1 MKKEFK
7 AEAKKVMDL
16 MINSIYTNKDIFL
29 RELISNGSDAIDKL
43 YYEDLKSDKNV
54 DKKDYYIEI
63 IPNKDERSLTIRD
76 TGIGMD
82 EKDLEENLGTIAKSG
97 TEIFKKEIES
107 EDLNNLIGQ
116 FGVGFYSAFM
126 VSKKIIVNTKKDDQA
141 YKWESENAESYEIE
155 KSDKKEN
162 GTDITLFLK
171 ENTEDENY
179 DIYLDQYKIK
189 ELVRKYSNY
198 IRYPIKMEVT
208 KSRKTEDSTDED
220 PKYEDY
226 KEVEVLNSEIPI
238 WKKSKKDL
246 TDEDYINFYKDQ
258 GFGFDDPLSW
268 IHLNI
273 EGTVEFRAIIYIPR
287 KAPFDFYSKD
297 YQKGLQLYSSGV
309 KIKDRHE
316 DLLEDEFSFAKG
328 VVESDDISLN
338 ISRETLQE
346 TRELRFI
353 AKQINNKIKSH
364 LMDLM
369 KNDREKYQIF
379 FKEFGNNLKV
389 SIYESFGAKKDRLED
404 LLLFNSYRKDKMI
417 SLNEYKEDMKSTDEN
432 ILYTVGENL
441 EKIKNSPALKS
452 VDKDRDVLLLDEKL
466 DEFLIKMLNSYKEIP
481 FKSINQVDE
490 DEDENEENKD
500 LIEKIKEILPEE
512 VVDVKIS
519 DGLSEDVISMIK
531 QRGDVSIEM
540 EKTLKSQV
548 NAPDL
553 KAQKVLEINKNSKAY
568 KLLEKDLKENS
579 DEFKMIVNIL
589 FDQAKLIEGLE
600 IENPLEY
607 AKNIWKLIKEKKW
620 QSTRE
625 KMSGKIYHKTKKKN

>member
-43 YYEDLKSDKNV
+43 YYKDLKSDKNV

-141 YKWESENAESYEIE
+141 YKWISENAESYEIE

-208 KSRKTEDSTDED
+208 KSRKTKDSTDED

-353 AKQINNKIKSH
+353 AKQINNKIRSH

-389 SIYESFGAKKDRLED
+389 AIYESFGGKKDRLED
-404 LLLFNSYRKDKMI
+404 LLLFNSYRKDEMI
-417 SLNEYKEDMKSTDEN
+417 SLNEYKEDLKSTDEN

-452 VDKDRDVLLLDEKL
+452 VDKDKDVLLLDEKL

-481 FKSINQVDE
+481 FKSINQVE
-490 DEDENEENKD
+490 ENEEENEENKD

-519 DGLSEDVISMIK
+519 DNLSEDVISMIK

-548 NAPDL
+548 NAPDI
-553 KAQKVLEINKNSKAY
+553 KAEKVLEINKNSKAY
-568 KLLEKDLKENS
+568 ELLEKDFKENS

-600 IENPLEY
+600 IDNPLEY
-607 AKNIWKLIKEKKW
+607 AKNIWKLI
-620 QSTRE
+620 
-625 KMSGKIYHKTKKKN
+625 

>member
-43 YYEDLKSDKNV
+43 YYKDLKSDKNV
-54 DKKDYYIEI
+54 DKNDYYIQI
-63 IPNKDERSLTIRD
+63 IPNKEERSLTIRD

-97 TEIFKKEIES
+97 TEIFKKEIEN

-126 VSKKIIVNTKKDDQA
+126 VSEKIIVNTKKDDQA
-141 YKWESENAESYEIE
+141 YKWVSENAESYEIE

-171 ENTEDENY
+171 ENTEDENF

-226 KEVEVLNSEIPI
+226 KEVEVLNSEVPI

-246 TDEDYINFYKDQ
+246 SDEDYINFYKDQ

-273 EGTVEFRAIIYIPR
+273 EGTVEFKAIIYIPR

-353 AKQINNKIKSH
+353 AKQINNKIRSH

-417 SLNEYKEDMKSTDEN
+417 SLNEYKEAMKSTDEN

-452 VDKDRDVLLLDEKL
+452 VDEDKDVLLLDEKL

-490 DEDENEENKD
+490 DEEESEENKD
-500 LIEKIKEILPEE
+500 LVEKIKEILPEE

-519 DGLSEDVISMIK
+519 DALSEDVISMIK

-548 NAPDL
+548 NAPDI

-568 KLLEKDLKENS
+568 ELLEKDLKENS

-607 AKNIWKLIKEKKW
+607 AKNIWKLI
-620 QSTRE
+620 
-625 KMSGKIYHKTKKKN
+625 

>member
-43 YYEDLKSDKNV
+43 YYKDLKSDKNV

-63 IPNKDERSLTIRD
+63 IPNKDQRSLTIRD

-246 TDEDYINFYKDQ
+246 SDEDYINFYKDQ

-273 EGTVEFRAIIYIPR
+273 EGTVEFKAIIYIPR

-353 AKQINNKIKSH
+353 AKQINNKIRSH
-364 LMDLM
+364 LMDMM
-369 KNDREKYQIF
+369 KDDREKYQIF

-389 SIYESFGAKKDRLED
+389 AIYESFGGKKDRLED

-417 SLNEYKEDMKSTDEN
+417 SLNEYKEDLKSTDEN

-452 VDKDRDVLLLDEKL
+452 VNEDRDVLLLDEKL

-490 DEDENEENKD
+490 DEEENEENKD

-519 DGLSEDVISMIK
+519 DNLSENVISMIK

-548 NAPDL
+548 NAPDI
-553 KAQKVLEINKNSKAY
+553 KAEKVLEINKNSKAY
-568 KLLEKDLKENS
+568 ELLEKDLKENS

-600 IENPLEY
+600 IDNPLEY
-607 AKNIWKLIKEKKW
+607 AKNIWKLI
-620 QSTRE
+620 
-625 KMSGKIYHKTKKKN
+625 

>member
-43 YYEDLKSDKNV
+43 YYKDLKSDKNV

-63 IPNKDERSLTIRD
+63 IPNKEERTLTIRD

-126 VSKKIIVNTKKDDQA
+126 VSKKIIVNSKKENEA
-141 YKWESENAESYEIE
+141 FKWISENAESYEIE

-162 GTDITLFLK
+162 GTDIKLFLK
-171 ENTEDENY
+171 DNTDDENY

-198 IRYPIKMEVT
+198 IRYPIKTEVT
-208 KSRKTEDSTDED
+208 KSRKTKDSTDED

-226 KEVEVLNSEIPI
+226 KEVEVLNSELPI

-246 TDEDYINFYKDQ
+246 SDDDYINFYKDQ
-258 GFGFDDPLSW
+258 GYGFDDPLSW

-309 KIKDRHE
+309 KIKERDE
-316 DLLEDEFSFAKG
+316 NLLEDEFSFAKG

-353 AKQINNKIKSH
+353 AKQINNKIRSH

-404 LLLFNSYRKDKMI
+404 LLLFNSYRKDKLI
-417 SLNEYKEDMKSTDEN
+417 SLNEYKEAMKSTDEN
-432 ILYTVGENL
+432 ILYAVGENL

-452 VDKDRDVLLLDEKL
+452 VDEDRDVLLLDEKL
-466 DEFLIKMLNSYKEIP
+466 DEFLIKMLMSYKEIP

-490 DEDENEENKD
+490 NEKDDDENKD

-519 DGLSEDVISMIK
+519 DNLSEDVISMIK
-531 QRGDVSIEM
+531 QKGDVSIEM

-548 NAPDL
+548 NAPDI

-568 KLLEKDLKENS
+568 KLLEKDYKENT

-607 AKNIWKLIKEKKW
+607 AKNIWKLI
-620 QSTRE
+620 
-625 KMSGKIYHKTKKKN
+625 

>member
-43 YYEDLKSDKNV
+43 YYKDLKSDKNV

-246 TDEDYINFYKDQ
+246 SDEDYINFYKDQ

-273 EGTVEFRAIIYIPR
+273 EGTVEFKAIIYIPR

-353 AKQINNKIKSH
+353 AKQINNKIRSH
-364 LMDLM
+364 LMDMM
-369 KNDREKYQIF
+369 KDDREKYQIF

-389 SIYESFGAKKDRLED
+389 AIYESFGGKKDRLED

-417 SLNEYKEDMKSTDEN
+417 SLNEYKEDLKSTDEN

-452 VDKDRDVLLLDEKL
+452 VDEDKDVLLLDEKL
-466 DEFLIKMLNSYKEIP
+466 DEFLIKMLNAYKEIP
-481 FKSINQVDE
+481 FKSINQVE
-490 DEDENEENKD
+490 ENEEENEENKD

-519 DGLSEDVISMIK
+519 DNLSEDVISMIK

-548 NAPDL
+548 NAPDI
-553 KAQKVLEINKNSKAY
+553 KAEKVLEINKNSKAY
-568 KLLEKDLKENS
+568 ELLEKDLKENS

-600 IENPLEY
+600 IDNPLEY
-607 AKNIWKLIKEKKW
+607 AKNIWKLI
-620 QSTRE
+620 
-625 KMSGKIYHKTKKKN
+625 

>member
-43 YYEDLKSDKNV
+43 YYKDLKSDKNV

-63 IPNKDERSLTIRD
+63 IPNKEERSLTIRD

-82 EKDLEENLGTIAKSG
+82 EKDLEENLGTISKSG

-126 VSKKIIVNTKKDDQA
+126 VSKKIIANTKKDDQA
-141 YKWESENAESYEIE
+141 YKWISENAESYEIE

-208 KSRKTEDSTDED
+208 KSRKTDDSTDEY

-226 KEVEVLNSEIPI
+226 KEVEILNSEIPI

-246 TDEDYINFYKDQ
+246 SDEDYINFYKDQ

-353 AKQINNKIKSH
+353 AKQINNKIRSH

-389 SIYESFGAKKDRLED
+389 AIYESFGGKKDRLED

-417 SLNEYKEDMKSTDEN
+417 SLNEYKKDLKSTDEN

-452 VDKDRDVLLLDEKL
+452 VDKDTDVLLLDEKL
-466 DEFLIKMLNSYKEIP
+466 DEFLIKMLNAYKEIP

-490 DEDENEENKD
+490 DEEENEENKD

-519 DGLSEDVISMIK
+519 DNLSEDVISMIK

-548 NAPDL
+548 NAPDI
-553 KAQKVLEINKNSKAY
+553 KAEKVLEINKNSKAY
-568 KLLEKDLKENS
+568 ELLEKDLKENS

-607 AKNIWKLIKEKKW
+607 AKNIWKLI
-620 QSTRE
+620 
-625 KMSGKIYHKTKKKN
+625 

>member
-43 YYEDLKSDKNV
+43 YYKDLKSDKNV
-54 DKKDYYIEI
+54 DKNDYYIEI
-63 IPNKDERSLTIRD
+63 IPNKEKRTLTIRD

-97 TEIFKKEIES
+97 TEIFKKEIEN

-126 VSKKIIVNTKKDDQA
+126 VSKKILVNTKKDDQA
-141 YKWESENAESYEIE
+141 YKWISENAESYEIE

-171 ENTEDENY
+171 ENTEDENF

-208 KSRKTEDSTDED
+208 KSRKTEDSTDD
-220 PKYEDY
+220 NPKYEDY
-226 KEVEVLNSEIPI
+226 SEVEVLNSEIPI
-238 WKKSKKDL
+238 WKKSKRDL

-258 GFGFDDPLSW
+258 VYGFDDPLSW

-273 EGTVEFRAIIYIPR
+273 EGTVEFKAIIYIPR

-353 AKQINNKIKSH
+353 AKQINNKIRSH

-369 KNDREKYQIF
+369 ENDREKYQIF

-417 SLNEYKEDMKSTDEN
+417 SLDEYKKDLKSTDEN

-490 DEDENEENKD
+490 SEEENEENKD
-500 LIEKIKEILPEE
+500 LVEKIKEILPEE

-519 DGLSEDVISMIK
+519 ENLSEDVISMIK

-548 NAPDL
+548 NAPDI

-568 KLLEKDLKENS
+568 ELLEKDLKENS

-607 AKNIWKLIKEKKW
+607 AKNIWKLI
-620 QSTRE
+620 
-625 KMSGKIYHKTKKKN
+625 

>member
-43 YYEDLKSDKNV
+43 YYKDLKSDKNV
-54 DKKDYYIEI
+54 DKNDYYIEI
-63 IPNKDERSLTIRD
+63 IPNKEKRTLTIRD

-97 TEIFKKEIES
+97 TEIFKKEIKN

-126 VSKKIIVNTKKDDQA
+126 VSKKILVNTKKDDQA
-141 YKWESENAESYEIE
+141 YKWISENAESYEIE

-171 ENTEDENY
+171 ENTEDENF

-226 KEVEVLNSEIPI
+226 SDVEVLNSEIPI

-258 GFGFDDPLSW
+258 GYGFDDPLSW

-273 EGTVEFRAIIYIPR
+273 EGTVEFKAIIYIPR

-353 AKQINNKIKSH
+353 AKQINNKIRSH

-369 KNDREKYQIF
+369 ENDREKYQIF

-417 SLNEYKEDMKSTDEN
+417 SLDEYNKDLKSTDEN

-490 DEDENEENKD
+490 SEEENEENKD
-500 LIEKIKEILPEE
+500 LVEKIKEILPEE

-519 DGLSEDVISMIK
+519 ENLSEDVISMIK

-548 NAPDL
+548 NAPDI
-553 KAQKVLEINKNSKAY
+553 KAEKVLEINKNSKAY
-568 KLLEKDLKENS
+568 ELLEKDLKENS

-600 IENPLEY
+600 IDNPLEY
-607 AKNIWKLIKEKKW
+607 AKNIWKLI
-620 QSTRE
+620 
-625 KMSGKIYHKTKKKN
+625 

>member
-1 MKKEFK
+1 MASEPF
-7 AEAKKVMDL
+7 
-16 MINSIYTNKDIFL
+16 DIFL

-43 YYEDLKSDKNV
+43 YYKDLKSDKNV

-97 TEIFKKEIES
+97 TEIFKKEIKN

-126 VSKKIIVNTKKDDQA
+126 VSKKILVNTKKDDQA

-258 GFGFDDPLSW
+258 GYGFDDPLSW

-273 EGTVEFRAIIYIPR
+273 EGTVEFKAIIYIPR

-353 AKQINNKIKSH
+353 AKQINNKIRYH

-417 SLNEYKEDMKSTDEN
+417 SLNEYKKDLKSTDEN

-452 VDKDRDVLLLDEKL
+452 VDKGRDVLLLDEKL
-466 DEFLIKMLNSYKEIP
+466 DEFLIKMLHSYKEIP

-490 DEDENEENKD
+490 SEDDKEENKD
-500 LIEKIKEILPEE
+500 LVEKIKEILPDE

-519 DGLSEDVISMIK
+519 DNLSEDVISMIK

-548 NAPDL
+548 NAPDI

-568 KLLEKDLKENS
+568 ELLEKDLKENS

-607 AKNIWKLIKEKKW
+607 AKNIWKLI
-620 QSTRE
+620 
-625 KMSGKIYHKTKKKN
+625 

>member
-43 YYEDLKSDKNV
+43 YYKDLKSDKNV
-54 DKKDYYIEI
+54 DKNDYYIEI
-63 IPNKDERSLTIRD
+63 LPNKEKRTLTIRD

-126 VSKKIIVNTKKDDQA
+126 VSKKILVNTKKDDQA
-141 YKWESENAESYEIE
+141 YKWISENAESYEIE

-171 ENTEDENY
+171 ENTEDENF

-258 GFGFDDPLSW
+258 GYGFDDPLSW

-273 EGTVEFRAIIYIPR
+273 EGTVEFKAIIYIPR

-353 AKQINNKIKSH
+353 AKQINNKIRSH

-417 SLNEYKEDMKSTDEN
+417 SLNEYKKDMKSTDEN

-466 DEFLIKMLNSYKEIP
+466 DEFLIKMLHSYKEIP

-490 DEDENEENKD
+490 SEDDKEENKD
-500 LIEKIKEILPEE
+500 LVEKIKEILPEE
-512 VVDVKIS
+512 VVNVKIS
-519 DGLSEDVISMIK
+519 ENLSEDVISMIK

-548 NAPDL
+548 NAPDI

-568 KLLEKDLKENS
+568 ELLEKDLKENS

-600 IENPLEY
+600 IDNPLEY
-607 AKNIWKLIKEKKW
+607 AKNIWKLI
-620 QSTRE
+620 
-625 KMSGKIYHKTKKKN
+625 

>member
-43 YYEDLKSDKNV
+43 YYKDLKSDKNV

-141 YKWESENAESYEIE
+141 YKWISENAESYEIE

-208 KSRKTEDSTDED
+208 KSRKTKDSTDED

-353 AKQINNKIKSH
+353 AKQINNKIRSH

-389 SIYESFGAKKDRLED
+389 AIYESFGGKKDRLED
-404 LLLFNSYRKDKMI
+404 LLLFNSYRKDKLI
-417 SLNEYKEDMKSTDEN
+417 SLDEYKEDLKSTDEN

-452 VDKDRDVLLLDEKL
+452 VDKDKDVLLLDEKL

-481 FKSINQVDE
+481 FKSINQVE
-490 DEDENEENKD
+490 ENEEENEENKD

-519 DGLSEDVISMIK
+519 DNLSEDVISMIK

-548 NAPDL
+548 NAPDI
-553 KAQKVLEINKNSKAY
+553 KAEKVLEINKNSKAY
-568 KLLEKDLKENS
+568 ELLEKDFKENS

-600 IENPLEY
+600 IDNPLEY
-607 AKNIWKLIKEKKW
+607 AKNIWKLI
-620 QSTRE
+620 
-625 KMSGKIYHKTKKKN
+625 

>member
-43 YYEDLKSDKNV
+43 YYKDLKSDKNV
-54 DKKDYYIEI
+54 DKNDYYIEI
-63 IPNKDERSLTIRD
+63 IPNKEKRTLTIRD

-97 TEIFKKEIES
+97 TEIFKKEIKN

-126 VSKKIIVNTKKDDQA
+126 VSKKILVNTKKDDQA
-141 YKWESENAESYEIE
+141 YKWISENAESYEIE

-171 ENTEDENY
+171 ENTEDENF

-258 GFGFDDPLSW
+258 GYGFDDPLSW

-273 EGTVEFRAIIYIPR
+273 EGTVEFKAIIYIPR

-353 AKQINNKIKSH
+353 AKQINNKIRSH

-369 KNDREKYQIF
+369 ENDRGKYQIF

-417 SLNEYKEDMKSTDEN
+417 SLNEYKKDMKSTDEN
-432 ILYTVGENL
+432 ILYTVGEHL

-466 DEFLIKMLNSYKEIP
+466 DEFLIKMLHSYKEIP

-490 DEDENEENKD
+490 SEDDKEENKD
-500 LIEKIKEILPEE
+500 LVEKIKEILPEE
-512 VVDVKIS
+512 VVNVKIS
-519 DGLSEDVISMIK
+519 ENLSEDVISMIK

-548 NAPDL
+548 NAPDI

-568 KLLEKDLKENS
+568 ELLEKDLKENS

-600 IENPLEY
+600 IDNPLEY
-607 AKNIWKLIKEKKW
+607 AKNIWKLI
-620 QSTRE
+620 
-625 KMSGKIYHKTKKKN
+625 

>member
-43 YYEDLKSDKNV
+43 YYKDLKSDKNV
-54 DKKDYYIEI
+54 DKKDYYIQI
-63 IPNKDERSLTIRD
+63 IPNKEERSLTIRD

-126 VSKKIIVNTKKDDQA
+126 VSKKIIANTKKDDQA

-246 TDEDYINFYKDQ
+246 SDEDYINFYKDQ

-273 EGTVEFRAIIYIPR
+273 EGTVEFKAIIYIPR

-353 AKQINNKIKSH
+353 AKQINNKIRSH
-364 LMDLM
+364 LMDMM
-369 KNDREKYQIF
+369 KDDREKYQIF

-389 SIYESFGAKKDRLED
+389 AIYESFGGKKDRLED

-417 SLNEYKEDMKSTDEN
+417 SLNEYKEDLKSTDEN
-432 ILYTVGENL
+432 ILYTVVENL

-452 VDKDRDVLLLDEKL
+452 VEKDKDVLLLDEKL
-466 DEFLIKMLNSYKEIP
+466 DEFLIKMLNAYKEIP
-481 FKSINQVDE
+481 FKSINQVE
-490 DEDENEENKD
+490 ENEEENEENKD

-519 DGLSEDVISMIK
+519 DNLSEDVISMIK

-548 NAPDL
+548 NAPDI
-553 KAQKVLEINKNSKAY
+553 KAEKVLEINKNSKAY
-568 KLLEKDLKENS
+568 ELLAKDYKENS

-600 IENPLEY
+600 IDNPLEY
-607 AKNIWKLIKEKKW
+607 AKNIWKLI
-620 QSTRE
+620 
-625 KMSGKIYHKTKKKN
+625 

>member
-43 YYEDLKSDKNV
+43 YYKDLKSDKNV

-63 IPNKDERSLTIRD
+63 IPNKDQRSLTIRD

-126 VSKKIIVNTKKDDQA
+126 VSKKIIVNTKKDDKA
-141 YKWESENAESYEIE
+141 YKWISENAESYEIE

-208 KSRKTEDSTDED
+208 KLRKTDDSTDED

-238 WKKSKKDL
+238 WKKSKNDL

-273 EGTVEFRAIIYIPR
+273 EGTIEFKAIIYIPR

-353 AKQINNKIKSH
+353 SKQINNKIRSH

-389 SIYESFGAKKDRLED
+389 AIYESFGGKKDRLED

-417 SLNEYKEDMKSTDEN
+417 SLNEYKEDLKSTDEN

-452 VDKDRDVLLLDEKL
+452 VDEDKDVLLLDEKL
-466 DEFLIKMLNSYKEIP
+466 DEFLIKMLNAYKEIP
-481 FKSINQVDE
+481 FKSINQVE
-490 DEDENEENKD
+490 ENEEENEENKD

-519 DGLSEDVISMIK
+519 DNLSEDVISMIK

-548 NAPDL
+548 NAPDI
-553 KAQKVLEINKNSKAY
+553 KAEKVLEINKNSKAY
-568 KLLEKDLKENS
+568 ELLEKDLKENS

-600 IENPLEY
+600 IDNPLEY
-607 AKNIWKLIKEKKW
+607 AKNIWKLI
-620 QSTRE
+620 
-625 KMSGKIYHKTKKKN
+625 

>member
-43 YYEDLKSDKNV
+43 YYKDLKSDKNV

-63 IPNKDERSLTIRD
+63 IPNKEERSLTIRD

-141 YKWESENAESYEIE
+141 YKWVSENAESYEIE

-179 DIYLDQYKIK
+179 DIYLDKYKIK

-208 KSRKTEDSTDED
+208 KSRKTKDSTDED

-273 EGTVEFRAIIYIPR
+273 EGTVEFKAIIYIPR

-353 AKQINNKIKSH
+353 AKQINNKIRSH
-364 LMDLM
+364 LMDMM
-369 KNDREKYQIF
+369 KDDREKYQIF

-389 SIYESFGAKKDRLED
+389 AIYESFGGKKDRLED
-404 LLLFNSYRKDKMI
+404 LLLFNSYRKDTMI
-417 SLNEYKEDMKSTDEN
+417 SLNEYKEDLKSTDEN

-452 VDKDRDVLLLDEKL
+452 VDEDKDVLLLDEKL
-466 DEFLIKMLNSYKEIP
+466 DEFLIKMLNAYKEIP
-481 FKSINQVDE
+481 FKSINQVE
-490 DEDENEENKD
+490 ENEEENEENKD

-519 DGLSEDVISMIK
+519 DNLSEDVISMIK

-548 NAPDL
+548 NAPDI
-553 KAQKVLEINKNSKAY
+553 KAEKVLEINKKSKAY
-568 KLLEKDLKENS
+568 DLLAKDYKENS

-600 IENPLEY
+600 IDNPLEY
-607 AKNIWKLIKEKKW
+607 AKNIWKLI
-620 QSTRE
+620 
-625 KMSGKIYHKTKKKN
+625 

>member
-43 YYEDLKSDKNV
+43 YYKDLKSDKNV
-54 DKKDYYIEI
+54 YKKDYYIEI
-63 IPNKDERSLTIRD
+63 IPNKNERSLTIRD

-246 TDEDYINFYKDQ
+246 SDEDYINFYKDQ

-273 EGTVEFRAIIYIPR
+273 EGTVEFKAIIYIPR

-353 AKQINNKIKSH
+353 AKQINNKIRSH
-364 LMDLM
+364 LMDMM
-369 KNDREKYQIF
+369 KDDREKYQIF

-389 SIYESFGAKKDRLED
+389 AIYESFGGKKDRLED

-417 SLNEYKEDMKSTDEN
+417 SLNEYKEDLKSTDEN

-452 VDKDRDVLLLDEKL
+452 VDEDKDVLLLDEKL

-481 FKSINQVDE
+481 FKSINQVEENE
-490 DEDENEENKD
+490 DKNEENKD

-519 DGLSEDVISMIK
+519 DNLSEDVISMIK

-548 NAPDL
+548 NAPDI
-553 KAQKVLEINKNSKAY
+553 KAEKVLEINKNSKAY
-568 KLLEKDLKENS
+568 ELLEKDYKENS

-600 IENPLEY
+600 IDNPLEY
-607 AKNIWKLIKEKKW
+607 AKNIWKLI
-620 QSTRE
+620 
-625 KMSGKIYHKTKKKN
+625 

>member
-43 YYEDLKSDKNV
+43 YYKDLKSDKNV

-63 IPNKDERSLTIRD
+63 IPNKEERSLTIRD

-126 VSKKIIVNTKKDDQA
+126 VSKKIIVNTKKDDKA
-141 YKWESENAESYEIE
+141 YKWISENAESYEIE
-155 KSDKKEN
+155 TSDKKEN

-171 ENTEDENY
+171 ENTEDENF

-226 KEVEVLNSEIPI
+226 SEVEVLNSEIPI

-258 GFGFDDPLSW
+258 GYGFDDPLSW

-273 EGTVEFRAIIYIPR
+273 EGTVEFKAIIYIPR

-353 AKQINNKIKSH
+353 AKQINNKIRSH

-417 SLNEYKEDMKSTDEN
+417 SLNEYKEEMKSTDEN

-452 VDKDRDVLLLDEKL
+452 VDKDKDVLLLDEKL

-481 FKSINQVDE
+481 FKSINQVE
-490 DEDENEENKD
+490 ENEEENEENKD

-519 DGLSEDVISMIK
+519 DNLSEDVISMIK

-548 NAPDL
+548 NAPDI
-553 KAQKVLEINKNSKAY
+553 KAEKVLEINKNSKAY
-568 KLLEKDLKENS
+568 ELLEKDFKENS

-600 IENPLEY
+600 IDNPLEY
-607 AKNIWKLIKEKKW
+607 AKNIWKLI
-620 QSTRE
+620 
-625 KMSGKIYHKTKKKN
+625 

>member
-43 YYEDLKSDKNV
+43 YYKDLKSDKNV

-126 VSKKIIVNTKKDDQA
+126 VSKKIIVNTKKDDKA
-141 YKWESENAESYEIE
+141 YKWISENAESYEIE

-198 IRYPIKMEVT
+198 IRYPIKMEVA
-208 KSRKTEDSTDED
+208 KSRKTKDSTDEN
-220 PKYEDY
+220 PEYEDY

-238 WKKSKKDL
+238 WKKSKNDL

-273 EGTVEFRAIIYIPR
+273 EGTVEFKAIIYIPR

-353 AKQINNKIKSH
+353 AKQINNKIRSH

-389 SIYESFGAKKDRLED
+389 TIYESFGGKKDRLED

-417 SLNEYKEDMKSTDEN
+417 SLNEYKEDLKSTDEN

-466 DEFLIKMLNSYKEIP
+466 DEFLIKMLKSYKETP
-481 FKSINQVDE
+481 FKSINQVE
-490 DEDENEENKD
+490 ENEEENEENKD

-519 DGLSEDVISMIK
+519 DNLSEDVISMIK

-548 NAPDL
+548 NAPDI
-553 KAQKVLEINKNSKAY
+553 KAEKVLEINKNSKAY
-568 KLLEKDLKENS
+568 ELLEKDFKENS

-600 IENPLEY
+600 IDNPLEY
-607 AKNIWKLIKEKKW
+607 AKNIWKLI
-620 QSTRE
+620 
-625 KMSGKIYHKTKKKN
+625 

>member
-43 YYEDLKSDKNV
+43 YYKDLKSDKNV

-63 IPNKDERSLTIRD
+63 IPNKDQRSLTIRD

-141 YKWESENAESYEIE
+141 YKWISENAESYEIE

-198 IRYPIKMEVT
+198 IRYPIKMEVI

-226 KEVEVLNSEIPI
+226 KEVEVLNSEVPI

-353 AKQINNKIKSH
+353 AKQINNKIRSH

-389 SIYESFGAKKDRLED
+389 AIYESFGGKKDRLED

-417 SLNEYKEDMKSTDEN
+417 SLNEYKKDLKSTDEN

-452 VDKDRDVLLLDEKL
+452 VDKDTDVLLLDEKL
-466 DEFLIKMLNSYKEIP
+466 DEFLIKMLNAYKEIP

-490 DEDENEENKD
+490 DEEENEENKD
-500 LIEKIKEILPEE
+500 LVEKIKEILPEE

-519 DGLSEDVISMIK
+519 DNLSEDVISMIK

-548 NAPDL
+548 NAPDI
-553 KAQKVLEINKNSKAY
+553 KAEKVLEINKNSKAY
-568 KLLEKDLKENS
+568 ELLEKDLKENS

-600 IENPLEY
+600 IDNPLEY
-607 AKNIWKLIKEKKW
+607 AKNIWKLI
-620 QSTRE
+620 
-625 KMSGKIYHKTKKKN
+625 

>member
-43 YYEDLKSDKNV
+43 YYKDLKSDKNV
-54 DKKDYYIEI
+54 DKKDYYIQI
-63 IPNKDERSLTIRD
+63 IPNKEERSLTIRD

-246 TDEDYINFYKDQ
+246 SDEDYINFYKDQ

-273 EGTVEFRAIIYIPR
+273 EGTVEFKAIIYIPR

-353 AKQINNKIKSH
+353 AKQINNKIRSH
-364 LMDLM
+364 LMDMM
-369 KNDREKYQIF
+369 KDDREKYQIF

-389 SIYESFGAKKDRLED
+389 AIYESFGGKKDRLED

-417 SLNEYKEDMKSTDEN
+417 SLNEYKEDLKSTDEN

-452 VDKDRDVLLLDEKL
+452 VEKDKDVLLLDEKL

-490 DEDENEENKD
+490 NEEENEENKD

-519 DGLSEDVISMIK
+519 DNLSEDVISMIK
-531 QRGDVSIEM
+531 QRGGVSIEM

-548 NAPDL
+548 NAPDI
-553 KAQKVLEINKNSKAY
+553 KAEKVLEINKNSKAY
-568 KLLEKDLKENS
+568 ELLEKDLKENS

-600 IENPLEY
+600 IDNPLEY
-607 AKNIWKLIKEKKW
+607 AKNIWKLI
-620 QSTRE
+620 
-625 KMSGKIYHKTKKKN
+625 

>member
-43 YYEDLKSDKNV
+43 YYKDLKSDKNV
-54 DKKDYYIEI
+54 DKKDYYIQI
-63 IPNKDERSLTIRD
+63 IPNKEERSLTIRD

-126 VSKKIIVNTKKDDQA
+126 VSKKIIVNTKKDDKA
-141 YKWESENAESYEIE
+141 YKWISENAESYEIE

-208 KSRKTEDSTDED
+208 KSRKTEDSADEN
-220 PKYEDY
+220 PEYEDY
-226 KEVEVLNSEIPI
+226 KEVEVLNSEVPI

-246 TDEDYINFYKDQ
+246 SDEDYINFYKDQ

-353 AKQINNKIKSH
+353 AKQINNKIRSH

-369 KNDREKYQIF
+369 KDDREKYQIF

-389 SIYESFGAKKDRLED
+389 AIYESFGGKKDRLED

-417 SLNEYKEDMKSTDEN
+417 SLNEYKEDLKSTDEN

-466 DEFLIKMLNSYKEIP
+466 DEFLIKMLNAYKEIP

-490 DEDENEENKD
+490 DEEENKENKD

-519 DGLSEDVISMIK
+519 DNLSEDVISMIK

-548 NAPDL
+548 NAPDI
-553 KAQKVLEINKNSKAY
+553 KAEKVLEINKNSKAY

-600 IENPLEY
+600 IDNPLEY
-607 AKNIWKLIKEKKW
+607 AKNIWKLI
-620 QSTRE
+620 
-625 KMSGKIYHKTKKKN
+625 

>member
-43 YYEDLKSDKNV
+43 YYKDLKSDKNV

-63 IPNKDERSLTIRD
+63 IPNKNERSLTIRD

-246 TDEDYINFYKDQ
+246 SDEDYINFYKDQ

-273 EGTVEFRAIIYIPR
+273 EGTVEFKAIIYIPR

-353 AKQINNKIKSH
+353 AKQINNKIRSH
-364 LMDLM
+364 LMDMM
-369 KNDREKYQIF
+369 KDDREKYQIF

-389 SIYESFGAKKDRLED
+389 AIYESFGGKKDRLED

-417 SLNEYKEDMKSTDEN
+417 SLNEYKEDLKSTDEN

-452 VDKDRDVLLLDEKL
+452 VNEDRDVLLLDEKL

-490 DEDENEENKD
+490 DEEENEENKD

-519 DGLSEDVISMIK
+519 DNLSENVISMIK

-548 NAPDL
+548 NAPDI
-553 KAQKVLEINKNSKAY
+553 KAEKVLEINKNSKAY
-568 KLLEKDLKENS
+568 ELLEKDLKENS

-600 IENPLEY
+600 IDNPLEY
-607 AKNIWKLIKEKKW
+607 AKNIWKLI
-620 QSTRE
+620 
-625 KMSGKIYHKTKKKN
+625 

>member
-43 YYEDLKSDKNV
+43 YYKDLKSDKNV
-54 DKKDYYIEI
+54 DKNDYYIEI
-63 IPNKDERSLTIRD
+63 IPNKEERSLTIRD

-141 YKWESENAESYEIE
+141 YKWISENAESYEIE

-162 GTDITLFLK
+162 GTDITLYLK

-208 KSRKTEDSTDED
+208 KSRKTKDSTDED

-353 AKQINNKIKSH
+353 AKQINNKIRSH

-389 SIYESFGAKKDRLED
+389 SIYESFGGKKDRLED

-417 SLNEYKEDMKSTDEN
+417 SLNEYKEAMKSTDEN

-452 VDKDRDVLLLDEKL
+452 VEKDRDVLLLDEKL

-481 FKSINQVDE
+481 FKSINQVE
-490 DEDENEENKD
+490 ENEEENEENKD

-519 DGLSEDVISMIK
+519 DNLSEDVISMIK

-548 NAPDL
+548 NAPDI
-553 KAQKVLEINKNSKAY
+553 KAEKVLEINKNSKAY
-568 KLLEKDLKENS
+568 ELLEKDYKENS

-600 IENPLEY
+600 IDNPLEY
-607 AKNIWKLIKEKKW
+607 AKNIWKLI
-620 QSTRE
+620 
-625 KMSGKIYHKTKKKN
+625 

>member
-16 MINSIYTNKDIFL
+16 MINSIYTNNDIFL

-43 YYEDLKSDKNV
+43 YYKDLKSDKNV

-63 IPNKDERSLTIRD
+63 IPNKEERSLTIRD

-141 YKWESENAESYEIE
+141 YKWISENAESYEIE

-208 KSRKTEDSTDED
+208 KSRKTDDSTDED

-353 AKQINNKIKSH
+353 AKQINNKIRSH

-389 SIYESFGAKKDRLED
+389 AIYESFGGKKDRLED

-417 SLNEYKEDMKSTDEN
+417 SLNEYKEDLKSTDEN

-452 VDKDRDVLLLDEKL
+452 VEKDRDVLLLDEKL

-490 DEDENEENKD
+490 NEEENEENKD

-519 DGLSEDVISMIK
+519 DNLSEDVISMIK

-548 NAPDL
+548 NAPDI
-553 KAQKVLEINKNSKAY
+553 KAEKVLEINKNSKAY
-568 KLLEKDLKENS
+568 ELLEKDLKENS

-600 IENPLEY
+600 IDNPLEY
-607 AKNIWKLIKEKKW
+607 AKNIWKLI
-620 QSTRE
+620 
-625 KMSGKIYHKTKKKN
+625 

>member
-43 YYEDLKSDKNV
+43 YYKDLKSDKNV
-54 DKKDYYIEI
+54 DKKDYYIQI
-63 IPNKDERSLTIRD
+63 IPNKEERSLTIRD

-246 TDEDYINFYKDQ
+246 SDEDYINFYKDQ

-273 EGTVEFRAIIYIPR
+273 EGTVEFKAIIYIPR

-353 AKQINNKIKSH
+353 AKQINNKIRSH
-364 LMDLM
+364 LMDMM
-369 KNDREKYQIF
+369 KDDREKYQIF

-389 SIYESFGAKKDRLED
+389 AIYESFGGKKDRLED

-417 SLNEYKEDMKSTDEN
+417 SLNEYKEDLKSTDEN

-452 VDKDRDVLLLDEKL
+452 VDEDRDVLLLDEKL
-466 DEFLIKMLNSYKEIP
+466 DEFLIKMLNAYKEIP

-490 DEDENEENKD
+490 DEEKNEENKD

-519 DGLSEDVISMIK
+519 DNLSEDVISMIK

-548 NAPDL
+548 NAPDI
-553 KAQKVLEINKNSKAY
+553 KAEKVLEINKNSKAY
-568 KLLEKDLKENS
+568 ELLEKDLKENS

-600 IENPLEY
+600 IDNPLEY
-607 AKNIWKLIKEKKW
+607 AKNIWKLI
-620 QSTRE
+620 
-625 KMSGKIYHKTKKKN
+625 

>member
-43 YYEDLKSDKNV
+43 YYKDLKSDKNV

-63 IPNKDERSLTIRD
+63 IPNKDQRSLTIRD

-141 YKWESENAESYEIE
+141 YKWISENAESYEIE

-198 IRYPIKMEVT
+198 IRYPIKMEVI

-226 KEVEVLNSEIPI
+226 KEVEVLNSEVPI

-353 AKQINNKIKSH
+353 AKQINNKIRSH

-389 SIYESFGAKKDRLED
+389 AIYESFGGKKDRLED

-417 SLNEYKEDMKSTDEN
+417 SLNEYKKDLKSTDEN

-452 VDKDRDVLLLDEKL
+452 VDKDTDVLLLDEKL
-466 DEFLIKMLNSYKEIP
+466 DEFLIKMLNAYKEIP

-490 DEDENEENKD
+490 DEEENEENKD
-500 LIEKIKEILPEE
+500 LVEKIKEILPEE

-519 DGLSEDVISMIK
+519 DNLSEDVISMIK

-548 NAPDL
+548 NAPDI
-553 KAQKVLEINKNSKAY
+553 KAEKVLEINKNSKAY
-568 KLLEKDLKENS
+568 ELLEKDLKENS
-579 DEFKMIVNIL
+579 DEFKMIANIL

-600 IENPLEY
+600 IDNPLEY
-607 AKNIWKLIKEKKW
+607 AKNIWKLI
-620 QSTRE
+620 
-625 KMSGKIYHKTKKKN
+625 

>member
-43 YYEDLKSDKNV
+43 YYKDLKSDKNV

-63 IPNKDERSLTIRD
+63 IPNKEERTLTIRD

-126 VSKKIIVNTKKDDQA
+126 VSKKIIVNSKKENEA
-141 YKWESENAESYEIE
+141 FKWISENAESYEIE

-162 GTDITLFLK
+162 GTDIKLFLK
-171 ENTEDENY
+171 DNTDDENY

-208 KSRKTEDSTDED
+208 KSRKTKDSTDED

-226 KEVEVLNSEIPI
+226 KEVEVLNSELPI

-246 TDEDYINFYKDQ
+246 TDDDYINFYKDQ
-258 GFGFDDPLSW
+258 GYGFDDPLSW

-309 KIKDRHE
+309 KIKERDE
-316 DLLEDEFSFAKG
+316 NLLEDEFSFAKG

-353 AKQINNKIKSH
+353 AKQINNKIRSH

-404 LLLFNSYRKDKMI
+404 LLLFNSYRKDKLI
-417 SLNEYKEDMKSTDEN
+417 SLNEYKEAMKSTDEN
-432 ILYTVGENL
+432 ILYAVGENL

-452 VDKDRDVLLLDEKL
+452 VDEDRDVLLLDEKL
-466 DEFLIKMLNSYKEIP
+466 DEFLIKMLMSYKEIQ

-490 DEDENEENKD
+490 NEKDDDENKD

-519 DGLSEDVISMIK
+519 DNLSEDVISMIK
-531 QRGDVSIEM
+531 QKGDVSIEM

-548 NAPDL
+548 NAPDI

-568 KLLEKDLKENS
+568 KLLEKDYKENT

-607 AKNIWKLIKEKKW
+607 AKNIWKLI
-620 QSTRE
+620 
-625 KMSGKIYHKTKKKN
+625 

>member
-43 YYEDLKSDKNV
+43 YYKDLKSDKNV

-63 IPNKDERSLTIRD
+63 IPNKEERTLTIRD

-126 VSKKIIVNTKKDDQA
+126 VSKKIIVNSKKENEA
-141 YKWESENAESYEIE
+141 FKWISENAESYEIE

-162 GTDITLFLK
+162 GTDIKLFLK
-171 ENTEDENY
+171 DNTDDENY

-208 KSRKTEDSTDED
+208 KSRKTKDSTDED

-226 KEVEVLNSEIPI
+226 KEVEVLNSELPI

-246 TDEDYINFYKDQ
+246 TDDDYINFYKDQ
-258 GFGFDDPLSW
+258 GYGFDDPLSW

-309 KIKDRHE
+309 KIKERDE
-316 DLLEDEFSFAKG
+316 NLLEDEFSFAKG

-353 AKQINNKIKSH
+353 AKQINNKIRSH

-404 LLLFNSYRKDKMI
+404 LLLFNSYRKDKLI
-417 SLNEYKEDMKSTDEN
+417 SLNEYKEAMKSTDEN

-452 VDKDRDVLLLDEKL
+452 VDEDRDVLLLDEKL
-466 DEFLIKMLNSYKEIP
+466 DEFLIKMLMSYKEIP

-490 DEDENEENKD
+490 NEKDDDENKD

-519 DGLSEDVISMIK
+519 DNLSEDVISMIK
-531 QRGDVSIEM
+531 QKGDVSIEM

-548 NAPDL
+548 NAPDI

-568 KLLEKDLKENS
+568 KLLEKDYKENT

-607 AKNIWKLIKEKKW
+607 AKNIWKLI
-620 QSTRE
+620 
-625 KMSGKIYHKTKKKN
+625 

>member
-43 YYEDLKSDKNV
+43 YYKDLKSDKNV

-141 YKWESENAESYEIE
+141 YKWISENAESYEIE

-208 KSRKTEDSTDED
+208 KSRKTKDSTDED

-238 WKKSKKDL
+238 WKKSKNDL

-353 AKQINNKIKSH
+353 AKKINNKIRSH

-389 SIYESFGAKKDRLED
+389 AIYESFGGKKDRLED

-417 SLNEYKEDMKSTDEN
+417 SLNEYKEDLKSTDEN

-466 DEFLIKMLNSYKEIP
+466 DEFLIKMLNAYKEIP
-481 FKSINQVDE
+481 FKSINQVE
-490 DEDENEENKD
+490 ENEDENEENKD

-519 DGLSEDVISMIK
+519 DNLSEDVISMIK

-548 NAPDL
+548 NAPDI
-553 KAQKVLEINKNSKAY
+553 KAEKVLEINKNSKAY
-568 KLLEKDLKENS
+568 ELLEKDLKENS

-607 AKNIWKLIKEKKW
+607 AKNIWKLI
-620 QSTRE
+620 
-625 KMSGKIYHKTKKKN
+625 

>member
-43 YYEDLKSDKNV
+43 YYKDLKSDKNV
-54 DKKDYYIEI
+54 DKNDYYIEI
-63 IPNKDERSLTIRD
+63 IPNKEERSLTIRD

-126 VSKKIIVNTKKDDQA
+126 VSKKIIVNTKKGDQA
-141 YKWESENAESYEIE
+141 YKWISENAESYEIE

-171 ENTEDENY
+171 ENNEDENF

-273 EGTVEFRAIIYIPR
+273 EGTVEFKAIIYIPR

-309 KIKDRHE
+309 KIKERHE

-338 ISRETLQE
+338 ISRESLQE

-353 AKQINNKIKSH
+353 AKQINNKIRSH

-417 SLNEYKEDMKSTDEN
+417 SLNEYKDDMKSTDEN

-490 DEDENEENKD
+490 DEEENEENKD
-500 LIEKIKEILPEE
+500 LIEKIKKILPEE

-519 DGLSEDVISMIK
+519 DDLSEDVISMIK

-548 NAPDL
+548 NAPDI

-607 AKNIWKLIKEKKW
+607 AKNIWKLI
-620 QSTRE
+620 
-625 KMSGKIYHKTKKKN
+625 

>member
-43 YYEDLKSDKNV
+43 YYKDLKSDKNV
-54 DKKDYYIEI
+54 DKNDYYIEI
-63 IPNKDERSLTIRD
+63 IPNKEERSLTIRD

-141 YKWESENAESYEIE
+141 YKWISENAESYEIE

-162 GTDITLFLK
+162 GTDITLYLK

-208 KSRKTEDSTDED
+208 KSRKTKDSTDED

-353 AKQINNKIKSH
+353 AKQINNKIRSH

-389 SIYESFGAKKDRLED
+389 AIYESFGGKKDRLED

-417 SLNEYKEDMKSTDEN
+417 SLNEYKKDLKSTDEN

-452 VDKDRDVLLLDEKL
+452 VDEDKDVLLLDEKL
-466 DEFLIKMLNSYKEIP
+466 DEFLIKMLNAYKEIP
-481 FKSINQVDE
+481 FKSINQVE
-490 DEDENEENKD
+490 ENEEENEENKD

-519 DGLSEDVISMIK
+519 DNLSEDVISMIK

-548 NAPDL
+548 NAPDI
-553 KAQKVLEINKNSKAY
+553 KAEKVLEINKNSKAY
-568 KLLEKDLKENS
+568 KLLEKDFKENS

-600 IENPLEY
+600 IDNPLEY
-607 AKNIWKLIKEKKW
+607 AKNIWKLI
-620 QSTRE
+620 
-625 KMSGKIYHKTKKKN
+625 

>member
-43 YYEDLKSDKNV
+43 YYKDLKSDKNV
-54 DKKDYYIEI
+54 DKNDYYIEI
-63 IPNKDERSLTIRD
+63 IPNKEKRTLTIRD

-97 TEIFKKEIES
+97 TEIFKKEIEN

-141 YKWESENAESYEIE
+141 YKWISENAESYEIE

-171 ENTEDENY
+171 ENTEDENL

-226 KEVEVLNSEIPI
+226 SEVEVLNSEIPI

-258 GFGFDDPLSW
+258 GYGFDDPLSW

-273 EGTVEFRAIIYIPR
+273 EGTVEFKAIIYIPR

-353 AKQINNKIKSH
+353 AKQINNKIRSH

-417 SLNEYKEDMKSTDEN
+417 SLNEYKKDLKSTDEN

-452 VDKDRDVLLLDEKL
+452 VDKGRDVLLLDEKL
-466 DEFLIKMLNSYKEIP
+466 DEFLIKMLHSYKEIP

-490 DEDENEENKD
+490 SEDDKEENKD
-500 LIEKIKEILPEE
+500 LVEKIKEILPDE

-519 DGLSEDVISMIK
+519 DNLSEDVISMIK

-548 NAPDL
+548 NAPDI

-568 KLLEKDLKENS
+568 ELLEKDLKENS

-600 IENPLEY
+600 IDNPLEY
-607 AKNIWKLIKEKKW
+607 AKNIWKLI
-620 QSTRE
+620 
-625 KMSGKIYHKTKKKN
+625 

>member
-43 YYEDLKSDKNV
+43 YYKDLKSDKNV

-63 IPNKDERSLTIRD
+63 IPNKEERTLTIRD

-97 TEIFKKEIES
+97 TEIFKKEIKN

-126 VSKKIIVNTKKDDQA
+126 VSKKILVNTKKDDQA
-141 YKWESENAESYEIE
+141 YKWISENAESYEIE

-171 ENTEDENY
+171 ENTEDENF

-258 GFGFDDPLSW
+258 GYGFDDPLSW

-273 EGTVEFRAIIYIPR
+273 EGTVEFKAIIYIPR

-353 AKQINNKIKSH
+353 AKQINNKIRSH

-369 KNDREKYQIF
+369 ENDRGKYQIF

-417 SLNEYKEDMKSTDEN
+417 SLNEYKKDMKSTDEN
-432 ILYTVGENL
+432 ILYTVGEHL

-466 DEFLIKMLNSYKEIP
+466 DEFLIKMLHSYKEIP

-490 DEDENEENKD
+490 SEDDKEENKD
-500 LIEKIKEILPEE
+500 LVEKIKEILPEE
-512 VVDVKIS
+512 VVNVKIS
-519 DGLSEDVISMIK
+519 ENLSEDVISMIK

-548 NAPDL
+548 NAPDI

-568 KLLEKDLKENS
+568 ELLEKDLKENS

-600 IENPLEY
+600 IDNPLEY
-607 AKNIWKLIKEKKW
+607 AKNIWKLI
-620 QSTRE
+620 
-625 KMSGKIYHKTKKKN
+625 

>member
-43 YYEDLKSDKNV
+43 YYKDLKSDKNV
-54 DKKDYYIEI
+54 DKNDYYIEI
-63 IPNKDERSLTIRD
+63 LPNKEKRTLTIRD

-97 TEIFKKEIES
+97 TEIFKKEIKS

-141 YKWESENAESYEIE
+141 YKWISENAESYEIE

-171 ENTEDENY
+171 ENTEDENL

-226 KEVEVLNSEIPI
+226 SEVEVLNSEIPI

-246 TDEDYINFYKDQ
+246 SDEDYINFYKDQ
-258 GFGFDDPLSW
+258 GYGFDDPLSW

-273 EGTVEFRAIIYIPR
+273 EGTVEFKAIIYIPR

-353 AKQINNKIKSH
+353 AKQINNKIRSH

-417 SLNEYKEDMKSTDEN
+417 SLNEYKKDLKSTDEN

-452 VDKDRDVLLLDEKL
+452 VDKGRDVLLLDEKL
-466 DEFLIKMLNSYKEIP
+466 DEFLIKMLHSYKEIP

-490 DEDENEENKD
+490 SEDDKEENKD
-500 LIEKIKEILPEE
+500 LVEKIKEILPDE

-519 DGLSEDVISMIK
+519 DNLSEDVISMIK

-548 NAPDL
+548 NAPDI

-568 KLLEKDLKENS
+568 ELLEKDLKENS

-600 IENPLEY
+600 IDNPLEY
-607 AKNIWKLIKEKKW
+607 AKNIWKLI
-620 QSTRE
+620 
-625 KMSGKIYHKTKKKN
+625 